1 MARRWW
7 NFISLL
13 TEKPYQ
19 TMFDSLQGWL
29 AWYPLCEI
37 WLWLQNS
44 LNLFPVQMEGSSHP
58 KHSTFQLKFCI
69 FLGCELQGDKVLT
82 HNYCKIMIIYIYMA
96 SGPFPALFFTR
107 FSTRGDLHSKVVW
120 VRQCFCVLHFEALW
134 VETSETP
141 QGLPGVSAHGRGAW
155 SRSLVA
161 ELGCGAIGRRSG
173 GGEERDPE
181 REGKR
186 EGKKEAPQCRSKVL
200 AEDRKETFLQW
211 RFCLCGECR
220 GLLWPLGGGWGLLGL
235 VGVCGWF
242 AISTRSPQPPP

>member
-82 HNYCKIMIIYIYMA
+82 HNYCKIMIIYIYIWLRARFRRYFLRGFLHVVICTQKSCESDSVSVCCTSKHCGWRHLKHRRGCLA
-96 SGPFPALFFTR
+96 S
-107 FSTRGDLHSKVVW
+107 LHMVAE
-120 VRQCFCVLHFEALW
+120 L
-134 VETSETP
+134 
-141 QGLPGVSAHGRGAW
+141 GRGAW

-161 ELGCGAIGRRSG
+161 EQLVGGAEAVKREIQRERGR
-173 GGEERDPE
+173 E
-181 REGKR
+181 RER
-186 EGKKEAPQCRSKVL
+186 KKPHSAEARC
-200 AEDRKETFLQW
+200 
-211 RFCLCGECR
+211 
-220 GLLWPLGGGWGLLGL
+220 
-235 VGVCGWF
+235 
-242 AISTRSPQPPP
+242 